1 LNVDFAVNYWLSNG
15 MPKEKI
21 NFGMAFYGRS
31 FKLVD
36 PAKNYLG
43 APTTGTGISG
53 PVSHYNLKTQV

>member
-1 LNVDFAVNYWLSNG
+1 